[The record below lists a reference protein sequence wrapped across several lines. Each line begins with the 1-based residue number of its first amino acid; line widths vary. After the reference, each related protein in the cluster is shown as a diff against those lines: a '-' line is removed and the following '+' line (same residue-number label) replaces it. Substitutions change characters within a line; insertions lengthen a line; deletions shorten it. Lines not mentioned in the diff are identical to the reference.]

1 MARPEVA
8 GQRGVDEH
16 PLAGF
21 ERFAGTLT
29 LDSGQRMQLAD
40 FQRFLLEPY
49 LAGAT
54 ECVLSTPKGQG
65 KSTLLGALALYELL
79 SAPEADIIIAAA
91 SRDQAA
97 VLLGQAAGFVRRS
110 PALSR
115 RVRMTRREIHLPAR
129 SGRLRVIS
137 ADANTGDGLLPWPV
151 VLCDELHRWRS
162 ADLFETLQTSLTKR
176 GGKMLTISTAGVREE
191 SPLWPIRERALEL
204 NVKREGVRL
213 SADSEDG
220 SFALRELS
228 APDDADWHDLAIAGE
243 VNPLV
248 SPEALAQR
256 FASPT
261 QNERSWRRFTLN
273 QWLDPASEEG
283 VITPDEWDALLDES
297 GERPTGVL
305 CFGVDVSLERDIAS
319 ICVAGYLPGEK
330 VLIQVIDS
338 GLGVSWVPERL
349 VKIVEANSAL
359 PVIID
364 NVGPAGA
371 LIPRLQEWDIDVRET
386 NTREFAQSLAVLLD
400 LIKEDRLRHRGD
412 PPLRHA
418 VQGAATRPLSDSRAW
433 SRKASLTD
441 VSPLVASTLA
451 AWGLCVLGPVT
462 KGPFSNAI
470 TPS

>member
-1 MARPEVA
+1 VARPEV
-8 GQRGVDEH
+8 
-16 PLAGF
+16 AGF

-54 ECVLSTPKGQG
+54 ESVLSTPKGQG

-79 SAPEADIIIAAA
+79 SAPESDIIIAAA

-176 GGKMLTISTAGVREE
+176 GGKMLTISTAGIKEE

-204 NVKREGVRL
+204 NVRREGVRL

-228 APDDADWHDLAIAGE
+228 APDDADWRDLAIAGE

-248 SPEALAQR
+248 SREALAQR

-283 VITPDEWDALLDES
+283 VITPEEWSALVDET
-297 GERPTGVL
+297 GERPTGIL

-319 ICVAGYLPGEK
+319 VAVAGWLGER
-330 VLIQVIDS
+330 VLIQLVET
-338 GLGVSWVPERL
+338 GVGVSWVPQRL
-349 VKIVEANSAL
+349 VELTESHSCL

-364 NVGPAGA
+364 GVGPAGA
-371 LIPRLQEWDIDVRET
+371 LAARIEEWDVELRQT
-386 NTREFAQSLAVLLD
+386 NTREFAASLGVFLD
-400 LIKEDRLRHRGD
+400 LVKEDRLRHRAE
-412 PPLRHA
+412 PPLKHA
-418 VQGAATRPLSDSRAW
+418 VEGACTRPLSDSRAW
-433 SRKASLTD
+433 SRKASLAD
-441 VSPLVASTLA
+441 VSPLVAATLA
-451 AWGLCVLGPVT
+451 AWGLTTLGPP
-462 KGPFSNAI
+462 KEGPFATL
-470 TPS
+470 TP

>member
-1 MARPEVA
+1 MARPAVA
-8 GQRGVDEH
+8 GFG
-16 PLAGF
+16 
-21 ERFAGTLT
+21 RFAGTLT
-29 LDSGQRMQLAD
+29 LDSGQRMQLAA

-54 ECVLSTPKGQG
+54 ESVLSTPKGQG

-137 ADANTGDGLLPWPV
+137 ADANTGDGLIPSL
-151 VLCDELHRWRS
+151 VLCDELHRWRT

-176 GGKMLTISTAGVREE
+176 GGRMLTISTAGIREE

-228 APDDADWHDLAIAGE
+228 APDDADWRDLEIAQA

-248 SPEALAQR
+248 SREALAQR

-283 VITPDEWDALLDES
+283 VITPEEWDGLLDS
-297 GERPTGVL
+297 AGERPTGVL

-319 ICVAGYLPGEK
+319 IAVAGYVQDK
-330 VLIQVIDS
+330 VLVQVVES
-338 GLGVSWVPERL
+338 GVGVAWVPPRL
-349 VKIVEANSAL
+349 VELTEAHSSL

-364 NVGPAGA
+364 GIGPAGA
-371 LIPRLQEWDIDVRET
+371 LAARIEEWDVQLRQT
-386 NTREFAQSLAVLLD
+386 NTREFAQSLGVFLD

-412 PPLRHA
+412 PPLNHA
-418 VQGAATRPLSDSRAW
+418 VQGACTRPLSDARAW
-433 SRKASLTD
+433 SRKASLAD
-441 VSPLVASTLA
+441 VSPLVAATLA
-451 AWGLCVLGPVT
+451 AWGLTTLGPVT
-462 KGPFSNAI
+462 KGPFSAPV
-470 TPS
+470 TTS